1 MSVSKTADEGSIP
14 STPAIYIT
22 LKNKKNI
29 CPDSESR
36 YKEVAKTTKLFLG
49 NALV

>member
-14 STPAIYIT
+14 STPAIFNI
-22 LKNKKNI
+22 I
-29 CPDSESR
+29 CPDSDSR